1 MFKVPT
7 FIDTKTII
15 VNLLKADKKT
25 YLSFD
30 RLQELLSFLYN
41 ELKDQCRLENYNIF
55 FNVNFDAIE
64 RTVRYNEKIFGLDI
78 EAGTIYLREPKSIDL
93 LATTTTINAYK
104 RGLKVVCSRGILYS
118 KNRHLKGE
126 DLCLILV

>member
-15 VNLLKADKKT
+15 VNLLKADKKM

-41 ELKDQCRLENYNIF
+41 ELKEQCRL
-55 FNVNFDAIE
+55 
-64 RTVRYNEKIFGLDI
+64 TVRYNEKIFGLDI
-78 EAGTIYLREPKSIDL
+78 EAGTIYLREPKNIDL
-93 LATTTTINAYK
+93 LANQYQVDETILSIISNYAA
-104 RGLKVVCSRGILYS
+104 
-118 KNRHLKGE
+118 
-126 DLCLILV
+126 

>member
-41 ELKDQCRLENYNIF
+41 ELKDQCRLEI
-55 FNVNFDAIE
+55 
-64 RTVRYNEKIFGLDI
+64 
-78 EAGTIYLREPKSIDL
+78 
-93 LATTTTINAYK
+93 
-104 RGLKVVCSRGILYS
+104 
-118 KNRHLKGE
+118 
-126 DLCLILV
+126 

>member
-30 RLQELLSFLYN
+30 RLQELLSFLYT
-41 ELKDQCRLENYNIF
+41 ELKDQCCLENYNIF
-55 FNVNFDAIE
+55 LMSTLIRSSGLSAIT
-64 RTVRYNEKIFGLDI
+64 RRFSGWT
-78 EAGTIYLREPKSIDL
+78 LRPEPF
-93 LATTTTINAYK
+93 T
-104 RGLKVVCSRGILYS
+104 
-118 KNRHLKGE
+118 
-126 DLCLILV
+126 

>member
-30 RLQELLSFLYN
+30 RLQELLSFLYT
-41 ELKDQCRLENYNIF
+41 ELKDQCCLENYNIF
-55 FNVNFDAIE
+55 FNCP
-64 RTVRYNEKIFGLDI
+64 L
-78 EAGTIYLREPKSIDL
+78 
-93 LATTTTINAYK
+93 
-104 RGLKVVCSRGILYS
+104 
-118 KNRHLKGE
+118 
-126 DLCLILV
+126 

>member
-15 VNLLKADKKT
+15 VNLLKADKKM

-41 ELKDQCRLENYNIF
+41 ELKEQCRLENYNIL

-64 RTVRYNEKIFGLDI
+64 PFT
-78 EAGTIYLREPKSIDL
+78 
-93 LATTTTINAYK
+93 
-104 RGLKVVCSRGILYS
+104 
-118 KNRHLKGE
+118 
-126 DLCLILV
+126 

>member
-30 RLQELLSFLYN
+30 RKYVRLS
-41 ELKDQCRLENYNIF
+41 
-55 FNVNFDAIE
+55 
-64 RTVRYNEKIFGLDI
+64 
-78 EAGTIYLREPKSIDL
+78 AGR
-93 LATTTTINAYK
+93 
-104 RGLKVVCSRGILYS
+104 V
-118 KNRHLKGE
+118 
-126 DLCLILV
+126 

>member
-1 MFKVPT
+1 MFKVST

-93 LATTTTINAYK
+93 LANQYQVDQTILSIISSYAA
-104 RGLKVVCSRGILYS
+104 
-118 KNRHLKGE
+118 
-126 DLCLILV
+126 

>member
-30 RLQELLSFLYN
+30 RLQELLSFLYT
-41 ELKDQCRLENYNIF
+41 ELKEQCRLENYNIL

-78 EAGTIYLREPKSIDL
+78 EAETIYLREPKSIDL
-93 LATTTTINAYK
+93 LANQYQVDETI
-104 RGLKVVCSRGILYS
+104 LSIILSYAA
-118 KNRHLKGE
+118 
-126 DLCLILV
+126 